1 MQRGFFII
9 MMKDLDAMI
18 EVFKK
23 CLKLWGVDTLLKCR
37 KVQMSQTV
45 DFSGFNEFW
54 ERNFDRGFQTTVSR
68 DAAEIE
74 LNGSVK
80 AEIIPYGQFDFVL
93 CDVRKILFHADLPSI
108 RNQYYDEYTPGNG
121 RETAGSKDA
130 FVYVFGTGGAEI
142 LAFGL
147 PSVYESVGTIRRNIR
162 LSCVVQSQRTPVVE
176 SGSATQTLTVKPR
189 PALRPLP
196 VVGISKVVSILKDLK
211 SAVERLNN
219 DDDKAIIRSM
229 IERIEKLVPEA
240 AGGS

>member
-1 MQRGFFII
+1 
-9 MMKDLDAMI
+9 
-18 EVFKK
+18 
-23 CLKLWGVDTLLKCR
+23 
-37 KVQMSQTV
+37 
-45 DFSGFNEFW
+45 
-54 ERNFDRGFQTTVSR
+54 
-68 DAAEIE
+68 
-74 LNGSVK
+74 
-80 AEIIPYGQFDFVL
+80 
-93 CDVRKILFHADLPSI
+93 
-108 RNQYYDEYTPGNG
+108 
-121 RETAGSKDA
+121 
-130 FVYVFGTGGAEI
+130 

>member
-1 MQRGFFII
+1 M
-9 MMKDLDAMI
+9 
-18 EVFKK
+18 
-23 CLKLWGVDTLLKCR
+23 
-37 KVQMSQTV
+37 
-45 DFSGFNEFW
+45 
-54 ERNFDRGFQTTVSR
+54 
-68 DAAEIE
+68 
-74 LNGSVK
+74 K

-93 CDVRKILFHADLPSI
+93 CDVRKILFHADLPELS
-108 RNQYYDEYTPGNG
+108 NQYYDEFCRANG

-162 LSCVVQSQRTPVVE
+162 LSCVVQPQRTPVEE
-176 SGSATQTLTVKPR
+176 SGSATQTVKPR